1 MATGGG
7 VIPGGRVDAGV
18 GEVLVG
24 LIAQQPQEGEL
35 DRAQRVVTDPE
46 SATQRG
52 VPRVPCKF
60 PVSKHV

>member
-24 LIAQQPQEGEL
+24 LIAQEPQEGEL

-46 SATQRG
+46 SAA
-52 VPRVPCKF
+52 
-60 PVSKHV
+60 